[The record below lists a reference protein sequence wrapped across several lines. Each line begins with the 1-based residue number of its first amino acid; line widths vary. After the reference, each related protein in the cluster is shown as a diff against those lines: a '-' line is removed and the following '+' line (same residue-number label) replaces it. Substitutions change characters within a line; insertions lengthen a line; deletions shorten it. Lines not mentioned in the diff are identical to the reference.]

1 MFSAVFPFMHAVA
14 EVYFYL
20 NEILECYHW
29 ISQSFKTAPSF
40 DIDFFVRQWKCFQN
54 KSAMLTHVCATSCAM
69 MIADASPMSLLTVL
83 PNCVAH
89 VEPNAAKPE
98 EKIG

>member
-1 MFSAVFPFMHAVA
+1 MK
-14 EVYFYL
+14 YL
-20 NEILECYHW
+20 NAATESLKASKQRRHLIL
-29 ISQSFKTAPSF
+29 IFL
-40 DIDFFVRQWKCFQN
+40 RQWKCFQN
-54 KSAMLTHVCATSCAM
+54 KFAMLTHVCATSCAM

-98 EKIG
+98 EKID